1 MPTLLEVDNLKKT
14 FGDRCVVDHLSFVVS
29 QGEAFGLLGP
39 NGAGKSTTMTMIA
52 GILESDSG
60 QVLLDGKSMSRK
72 DPESRRQLGVVPQD
86 LAIYPDLTARENL
99 TFFARLYRLQDSLL
113 KQRVDE
119 ALDRVGLTARA
130 DDLASTFSGGMKR
143 RLNFAA
149 AIMHRPRLLILDE
162 PTVGVDPQSR
172 AHLLDCVRFLQ
183 ESGTAVIYAS
193 HYMEEVEAVC
203 SRAAIVDHGKLLACD
218 TIERLLQ
225 QIPFEVE
232 LRLTQPVLPK
242 GLHLTPNVAVE
253 PSHNGGDAVLRVR
266 TSESFSESALH
277 SEVTDI
283 LKLLADQ
290 SVTVRSIRTLEPN
303 LERLFLQ
310 LTGSSLRD

>member
-1 MPTLLEVDNLKKT
+1 MTALLEVQSLQKT
-14 FGDRCVVDHLSFVVS
+14 YGERRVVDDISFGV
-29 QGEAFGLLGP
+29 QAGEAFGLLGP
-39 NGAGKSTTMTMIA
+39 NGAGKSTTMMMIA
-52 GILESDSG
+52 GVLDSDSG
-60 QVLLDGKSMSRK
+60 KVLLDGKVMRRQ
-72 DPESRRQLGVVPQD
+72 DPESRGQLGVVPQD

-99 TFFARLYRLQDSLL
+99 TFFAKLYRLTGGLL
-113 KQRVDE
+113 RERVDE

-130 DDLASTFSGGMKR
+130 DDLAATFSGGMKR

-172 AHLLDCVRFLQ
+172 AHLLECVRNLQ
-183 ESGTAVIYAS
+183 QSGTAVIYAS

-203 SRAAIVDHGKLLACD
+203 SRAAIVDHGKMLACD
-218 TIERLLQ
+218 AIDRLLL

-232 LRLTQPVLPK
+232 LRLNQPTVPGNLEF
-242 GLHLTPNVAVE
+242 GQNVHAE
-253 PSHNGGDAVLRVR
+253 NGENGSDALLRVQ
-266 TSESFSESALH
+266 TSETFSESALH
-277 SEVTDI
+277 TEVTAI
-283 LKLLADQ
+283 LKMLADH